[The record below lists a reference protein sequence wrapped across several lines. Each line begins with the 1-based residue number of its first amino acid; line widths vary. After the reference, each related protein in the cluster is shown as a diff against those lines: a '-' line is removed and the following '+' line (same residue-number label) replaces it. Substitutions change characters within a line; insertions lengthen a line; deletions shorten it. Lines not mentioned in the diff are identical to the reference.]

1 MPILELY
8 SPRTGDV
15 PEKSGLNWCFADA
28 HVCSADAY
36 IALRKDFFLDYPN
49 FFPSHGNIISVVW
62 DDGVRM
68 NCLLEGTQR
77 INGIVEPK
85 QISTYDDK
93 SEWGIYLRDRIGVS
107 YDHLITIEDLLN
119 YGRTDIE
126 VSLLNNGDY
135 YFDFSV

>member
-8 SPRTGDV
+8 SPRMRNV
-15 PEKSGLNWCFADA
+15 PERSGLNWGLADA
-28 HVCSADAY
+28 HVSTADAY
-36 IALRKDFFLDYPN
+36 IALRQEFFFNHSDFFP
-49 FFPSHGNIISVVW
+49 PHGSIINIVW

-68 NCLLEGTQR
+68 TCLLEGTQH
-77 INGIVEPK
+77 INGNVKPK

-93 SEWGIYLRDRIGVS
+93 SVLGIYLRDRIGVP
-107 YDHLITIEDLLN
+107 YDHLITIEDLYD

-126 VSLLNNGDY
+126 VSLLENGDY

>member
-1 MPILELY
+1 MPTLELF
-8 SPRTGDV
+8 SPRIGDV
-15 PEKSGLNWCFADA
+15 PEKSGLNWGFADA
-28 HVCSADAY
+28 HVSTADAY
-36 IALRKDFFLDYPN
+36 IALRKGFFLN
-49 FFPSHGNIISVVW
+49 FPSFFLPHGSIISVIW
-62 DDGVRM
+62 DDGFRM

-93 SEWGIYLRDRIGVS
+93 SELGIYLRGRIGVS
-107 YDHLITIEDLLN
+107 HNHIITLDDLID

-126 VSLLNNGDY
+126 VSLLDNGDY